1 MLEDYD
7 SEDQYDEF
15 EGENSHLPYIE
26 LIEKDFFRDLKAG
39 RSLNSYLYVPIEFIS
54 DNVKAQLDIFLLNE
68 AYVNLFDKNLG
79 IEVLYED
86 DRLTIVARDNNY
98 KREILNRMMEY
109 YSSIEEYEK
118 CAKIQ
123 KRLTECD

>member
-1 MLEDYD
+1 M
-7 SEDQYDEF
+7 
-15 EGENSHLPYIE
+15 
-26 LIEKDFFRDLKAG
+26 
-39 RSLNSYLYVPIEFIS
+39 
-54 DNVKAQLDIFLLNE
+54 KAQLDIFLLNE